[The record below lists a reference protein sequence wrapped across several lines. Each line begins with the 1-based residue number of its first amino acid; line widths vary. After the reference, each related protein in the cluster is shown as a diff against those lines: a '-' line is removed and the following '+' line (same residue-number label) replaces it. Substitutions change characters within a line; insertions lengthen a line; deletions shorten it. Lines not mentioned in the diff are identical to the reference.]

1 VKIIVDTNVLVR
13 AAVRDDETQARAA
26 SRLLTEA
33 EFIAVSLT
41 CLCEFVWV
49 LRGVYKIG
57 SRDIAAAIEALLDT
71 ANVVV
76 NRQAVEAGLAML
88 EAGGDFAGGLIDY
101 EGRWL
106 GGDEFV
112 SFDEKAVA
120 LVAAGGQKARLPS

>member
-1 VKIIVDTNVLVR
+1 
-13 AAVRDDETQARAA
+13 
-26 SRLLTEA
+26 
-33 EFIAVSLT
+33 
-41 CLCEFVWV
+41 V